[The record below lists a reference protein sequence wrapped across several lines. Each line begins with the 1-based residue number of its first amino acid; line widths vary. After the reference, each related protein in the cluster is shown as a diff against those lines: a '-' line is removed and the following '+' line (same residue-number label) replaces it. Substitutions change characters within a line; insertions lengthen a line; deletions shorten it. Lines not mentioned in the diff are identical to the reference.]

1 MKKLTPLFLV
11 FSSPA
16 VALAHPGQHSG
27 SDTSLM
33 VHWLTQPDHLLL
45 TLAGV
50 AVVIGLCVA
59 VAKIARKQRR

>member
-1 MKKLTPLFLV
+1 MKKLNPLLLI

-27 SDTSLM
+27 SDASLF

-50 AVVIGLCVA
+50 AVVIGLCMA
-59 VAKIARKQRR
+59 VAKIACKQRR